1 MRGDAEPTEEQKDA
15 AALWLGKRAGGSL
28 TPAEA
33 EDLEKWLN
41 ADRGNRLAFDQ
52 LRVLWAQ
59 LEAPAMRAAAA
70 GRSPVH
76 ARKGSGAPRRAA
88 PVFTALGLSLF
99 ICLGVWVARPTLVQD
114 WQADF
119 VSGQQAVTDVTLPD
133 GSIARLGADT
143 ALDIDF
149 SENRRNVQILRGEA
163 FFEIRHGLP
172 TPFLIDS
179 LGNQIRVVG
188 TRFNVDQV
196 RDQTTVSVEEG
207 AVQVTGEVE
216 AEGLLLS
223 PGQQVIVTAGRA
235 GAVETAD
242 IDMALSWMKGRVSVR
257 NVLVRDL
264 VAALQRHSEGRIF
277 VRGSLANRR
286 ISGTFPTT
294 DVPASLE
301 TIAAATE
308 GNVVRTGGWLSV
320 LY

>member
-70 GRSPVH
+70 APVI
-76 ARKGSGAPRRAA
+76 ARNRSGASRRRA
-88 PVFTALGLSLF
+88 PVFAALGLSLF
-99 ICLGVWVARPTLVQD
+99 ICLGIWVARPTLVQD

-172 TPFLIDS
+172 TPFLVDS
-179 LGNQIRVVG
+179 LGNQVRVVG

-207 AVQVTGEVE
+207 AVQVTGEVK

-223 PGQQVIVTAGRA
+223 PGQQVIVTAGRV

-242 IDMALSWMKGRVSVR
+242 IDMALSWMKGRLSVR

-264 VAALQRHSEGRIF
+264 VAALQRHSQGRIF

-301 TIAAATE
+301 TIAAAA
-308 GNVVRTGGWLSV
+308 GGSVVRTGRWLSV